1 MLWNHMLASEVPDF
15 KSGYLEE
22 AGSNDLS
29 LANGDY
35 PRDYSAGTRTAT

>member
-1 MLWNHMLASEVPDF
+1 MLASEVPYF

-35 PRDYSAGTRTAT
+35 PRDYPAGSGSAT